1 MQTVIDIE
9 TTIRDGS
16 PSPYIPENY
25 MVSVGIGGEMTE
37 HYLCFK
43 HLHQETTPHART
55 ILQAVLEE
63 TTLLIGHNIKFDL
76 SWILE
81 CGFTYD
87 GDIYDTMIYEYLKAA
102 SRRLRLDLSSCCRRY
117 GLSTKQDVT
126 SEFLS
131 QGTGFEEMPWGIV
144 EDYGRNDVAI
154 TWDLYNKQKEEAL

>member
-9 TTIRDGS
+9 TTTYGGN

-25 MVSVGIGGEMTE
+25 MVSVGIGWEMTE

-43 HLHQETTPHART
+43 HSQQEATPQAKT

-81 CGFTYD
+81 CGFTYN

-102 SRRLRLDLSSCCRRY
+102 SRRLKLDLSSCCKRY
-117 GLSTKQDVT
+117 GLPVKQDVT

-131 QGTGFEEMPWGIV
+131 QGTGFESIPWGIV
-144 EDYGRNDVAI
+144 EDYGKNDVAI